1 MPVIISFE
9 AVRKALLP
17 LLQSLN
23 YTKTSALHSLRFTS
37 RLDVWK
43 NLSEAVEEVDHAQ
56 HRSARTIDLKLA
68 NRQIHEERVECG
80 NEATGLNMQL
90 GDFRTIPS
98 TYNNEP
104 DFIMKSDNS
113 LLCVAEVKTWW
124 VADHEITFAME
135 NENLFRKIVAQAIQY
150 VQHSS
155 CQYGCLTNGRR
166 NVFDV
171 LLCTDDG
178 CSFELG
184 HDDPGMAG

>member
-80 NEATGLNMQL
+80 NEATVQGRILHSVGQL
-90 GDFRTIPS
+90 
-98 TYNNEP
+98 
-104 DFIMKSDNS
+104 
-113 LLCVAEVKTWW
+113 
-124 VADHEITFAME
+124 
-135 NENLFRKIVAQAIQY
+135 
-150 VQHSS
+150 
-155 CQYGCLTNGRR
+155 
-166 NVFDV
+166 
-171 LLCTDDG
+171 
-178 CSFELG
+178 LG
-184 HDDPGMAG
+184 HILPA